1 MYEIVQHTADVRI
14 KLVSTTAEE
23 LFADAVRGLM
33 GVMAPVGAG
42 AGQEVTIELD
52 APDRTALLVDFLN
65 EVLLRCHVD
74 RQSFEPQT
82 MTIDGEKVTARL
94 LAAVVSDFDEDV
106 KAVTYHEAEVVQ
118 LADGT
123 WSTTLVLDL

>member
-14 KLVSTTAEE
+14 QLVSPTAED

-33 GVMAPVGAG
+33 SVMAPIGAG
-42 AGQEVTIELD
+42 GGQEVTIELD

-74 RQSFEPQT
+74 RQSFEPQAI
-82 MTIDGEKVTARL
+82 TIDGEKVTARL
-94 LAAVVSDFDEDV
+94 LAAAVTDFDEDV

-118 LADGT
+118 LSDDT